1 MRNLIQFSIRYYGVM
16 IGLALLVVV
25 YGSYSLT
32 QSHLDVFPEF
42 APTQVI
48 IQTESPGLSASLVEK
63 LVTQPIENSIAGAIG
78 IKSLRSQSI
87 PGLSIVTAVFNDN
100 TDPYRN
106 RQVVAEHLNML
117 GNQLP
122 VGITPN
128 ITPMTS
134 SASTVMGIG
143 VTSKTLSL
151 MQLRTIV
158 DWQITPH
165 LLAIQG
171 VADVNVFG
179 GQVRQ
184 FQIKIDPQK
193 LKLYQ
198 LNVQDVV
205 NAATL
210 ATGVHGAGYIQNA
223 NQRIILNTQG
233 QALTPAQ
240 LANTTLIRRLGRTIR
255 LYDVAEVVE
264 GAAPSISSAAINGEP
279 GVYLSVQGQLGANVH
294 GVTQTLERALKDIK
308 PSLTQQGVTLHEGLF
323 RPANFIE
330 TAIDGVQ
337 QDILIGSVLVI
348 SILFAFLFNARTA
361 VISATAIP
369 LSLLTAT
376 LVLNQFG
383 IGMNL
388 MILG

>member
-264 GAAPSISSAAINGEP
+264 GAAPSISSAAINGET

-294 GVTQTLERALKDIK
+294 GVT
-308 PSLTQQGVTLHEGLF
+308 
-323 RPANFIE
+323 
-330 TAIDGVQ
+330 
-337 QDILIGSVLVI
+337 
-348 SILFAFLFNARTA
+348 
-361 VISATAIP
+361 
-369 LSLLTAT
+369 
-376 LVLNQFG
+376 
-383 IGMNL
+383 
-388 MILG
+388 